1 MPSLEE
7 LISTAQ
13 NVVTDLN
20 KKLLQIEEIHQD
32 IKDLRDSS
40 TSFPTELNN
49 KYKEIVDLTINY
61 TNTLSGVTKTYID
74 GNNNLFTANIKE
86 LQTKIHELKNQVDRL
101 EGIDLLAHF
110 DKLQKT
116 LTDIFGAINTINLT
130 VSGIIQTLT
139 GIVQSIGTIQTSLD
153 TNNKESKRLLN
164 SLSEATEKHL
174 TEQDNQAKKNLKVL
188 ESNLKSL
195 SEQNELLINK
205 VKTNRRL
212 LIIGFI
218 LVIIIL
224 ILQ

>member
-174 TEQDNQAKKNLKVL
+174 TDQDNQAKKNLKVL

-195 SEQNELLINK
+195 SEQNELLINN
-205 VKTNRRL
+205 VKTNRRI

-224 ILQ
+224 IL

>member
-130 VSGIIQTLT
+130 VSGIIQMLT
-139 GIVQSIGTIQTSLD
+139 GIVQSIGTIKTSLD

-174 TEQDNQAKKNLKVL
+174 TDQDNQAKKNLKVL
-188 ESNLKSL
+188 DSNLKSL
-195 SEQNELLINK
+195 SEQNELLINN
-205 VKTNRRL
+205 VKTNRRI

-224 ILQ
+224 IL